1 VKGAT
6 LENFSLEILG
16 TLDFKLLGVIEVS
29 GTGLGII
36 VAGLLVALIVPKVI
50 RARK

>member
-1 VKGAT
+1 M
-6 LENFSLEILG
+6 ENFNLETLG
-16 TLDFKLLGVIEVS
+16 TLNFKILGVIEVS

-36 VAGLLVALIVPKVI
+36 VAGALVALIVPKVI